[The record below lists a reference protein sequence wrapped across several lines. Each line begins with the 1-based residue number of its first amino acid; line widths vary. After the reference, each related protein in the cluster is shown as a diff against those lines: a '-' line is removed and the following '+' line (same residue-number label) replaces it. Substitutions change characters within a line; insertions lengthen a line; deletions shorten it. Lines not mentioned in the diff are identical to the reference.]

1 MNNKN
6 INNSKLLNLDNKKV
20 KISDLTNEQKTLS
33 IVIIQWLVNKLES
46 DEELGKEIRTIFKE
60 LG

>member
-6 INNSKLLNLDNKKV
+6 INNSKLLNLNNKKV
-20 KISDLTNEQKTLS
+20 KISDLTNKQKTLS

-60 LG
+60 LE

>member
-6 INNSKLLNLDNKKV
+6 INNSKLLNLDNKQVKV
-20 KISDLTNEQKTLS
+20 SDLTNEQKTLS

-60 LG
+60 LE